1 MNGYNEQISQQQ
13 QYHNQRPPPPPV
25 NDGKTPHV
33 VIVGA
38 GLAGLLLA
46 ILLDQASISWEIY
59 ERSKEIRPLGGIMA
73 LNAGIFP
80 ALEQLGIYEE
90 LRNVSLPSQQFNIY
104 SGGMNKIATLKTKG
118 EKELVGYDRMVF
130 SRPELYNLLIAR
142 VASEKIHYNKKV
154 MSIEQNQDGA
164 MIRCSDGTIYYGDIL
179 VGADGAYSGVR
190 QGLYRQLQKIGRL
203 PSSDALELSKGYI
216 CMVGTTE
223 PLNPEHYPGLD
234 GEVSS
239 AYQVIGKKSKYS
251 WSAFSVPGNRICW
264 NVVSQLAT
272 LEEAAEEKFRN
283 SEWNPQSTEPMIAE
297 VKDFLTP
304 FGGTMGELISATP
317 RDKISRVFL
326 EDKLFETWHAGR
338 TVLIGDA
345 CHKLL
350 PSSGQGAVTAMQDTV
365 ALANCLYDL
374 KSLSPDH
381 VQEALQIFKDERFS
395 QVQEQYEASKVNAKL
410 IYGQTFLERCARH
423 LIFNYMPM
431 SVQAKASSKGMAYRP
446 QASFLPLVA
455 DRGTCQVIPQ
465 KISKRYMLEQQQRN
479 KTSAAANTA
488 VI

>member
-1 MNGYNEQISQQQ
+1 
-13 QYHNQRPPPPPV
+13 
-25 NDGKTPHV
+25 
-33 VIVGA
+33 
-38 GLAGLLLA
+38 
-46 ILLDQASISWEIY
+46 
-59 ERSKEIRPLGGIMA
+59 MA
-73 LNAGIFP
+73 
-80 ALEQLGIYEE
+80 EVLGIYEE
-90 LRNVSLPSQQFNIY
+90 FQNVSFPSQQFNIY
-104 SGGMNKIATLKTKG
+104 SGGMAKIATLKTKG
-118 EKELVGYDRMVF
+118 EKKLVGYDRMVF
-130 SRPELYNLLIAR
+130 SRPGLYNLLMAR

-154 MSIEQNQDGA
+154 VSIEQNQDGA
-164 MIRCSDGTIYYGDIL
+164 MILCSDGTTYYGDII

-223 PLNPEHYPGLD
+223 PLNSVHYP
-234 GEVSS
+234 VSM
-239 AYQVIGKKSKYS
+239 AKSPAQAVDK
-251 WSAFSVPGNRICW
+251 
-264 NVVSQLAT
+264 
-272 LEEAAEEKFRN
+272 KFRN
-283 SEWNPQSTEPMIAE
+283 SEWNPQTTEPMIAE

-304 FGGTMGELISATP
+304 FRGTMGELISATP
-317 RDKISRVFL
+317 TDIISRVFL
-326 EDKLFETWHAGR
+326 EDKLFETRHAGR

-350 PSSGQGAVTAMQDTV
+350 PSSGQGAVTAMQDAV
-365 ALANCLYDL
+365 ALANCLYEL
-374 KSLSPDH
+374 KSFSPDH
-381 VQEALQIFKDERFS
+381 IQEALQIYKDERFS

-455 DRGTCQVIPQ
+455 DRGTCHVMPQ
-465 KISKRYMLEQQQRN
+465 KPSKRYLHEQLKN
-479 KTSAAANTA
+479 SAATNAT

>member
-1 MNGYNEQISQQQ
+1 M
-13 QYHNQRPPPPPV
+13 
-25 NDGKTPHV
+25 
-33 VIVGA
+33 IVGA

-80 ALEQLGIYEE
+80 VLEQLGIYEE
-90 LRNVSLPSQQFNIY
+90 LQNVSLPSQQFNIY
-104 SGGMNKIATLKTKG
+104 SGGMSKIATLKTKG

-130 SRPELYNLLIAR
+130 SRPELYNLLMAR

-154 MSIEQNQDGA
+154 VSTEQNQDGA
-164 MIRCSDGTIYYGDIL
+164 MILCSDGTTYYGDIL
-179 VGADGAYSGVR
+179 VGADGAYS
-190 QGLYRQLQKIGRL
+190 GRL

-223 PLNPEHYPGLD
+223 PLNPAHYPGLD

-272 LEEAAEEKFRN
+272 FEEAVEEKFRN
-283 SEWNPQSTEPMIAE
+283 SEWNPQTTEPMIAE

-317 RDKISRVFL
+317 TDMISRVFL
-326 EDKLFETWHAGR
+326 EDKLFETWHADR

-350 PSSGQGAVTAMQDTV
+350 PSSGQGAVTAMQDAV

-374 KSLSPDH
+374 KSFSPDH
-381 VQEALQIFKDERFS
+381 IQEALQIYKDERFS

-465 KISKRYMLEQQQRN
+465 KPSKRYLHEQLKKN
-479 KTSAAANTA
+479 SNAT